1 MREITVIWDECFKW
15 EGALSERDLPKMD
28 GIGLYQ
34 IYGYH
39 IIFGP
44 GSLLYIGKTQ
54 TDFKQELINYCR
66 SGLGL
71 NKEADWWIKKGGIKK
86 GLTAADVAY
95 TCRIGRIA
103 KEHYTDDRSHKQ
115 LLTHVEA
122 LQIYWH
128 SPPYNSQHIEEY
140 KGPHLYIVNKGN
152 LGDLEAEYEYENIY
166 L

>member
-15 EGALSERDLPKMD
+15 EGNLSERDLPKMD

-44 GSLLYIGKTQ
+44 GSLLNIGKTE
-54 TDFKQELINYCR
+54 TNFAERLMGKRREWMK
-66 SGLGL
+66 
-71 NKEADWWIKKGGIKK
+71 KEADWWIKKGGIKK
-86 GLTAADVAY
+86 GLTAEDVAY
-95 TCRIGRIA
+95 TIRIGRIA
-103 KEHYTDDRSHKQ
+103 TEHYTDERSHKQ

-128 SPPYNSQHIEEY
+128 SPPYNSHHILEYETKTLIEEH
-140 KGPHLYIVNKGN
+140 PFIL
-152 LGDLEAEYEYENIY
+152 
-166 L
+166 